1 SVAPCTAGAV
11 RRCAASLAG
20 ATSEATPSTRCPAR
34 RFARG
39 GAAVSLEES
48 LRTGALRT
56 PAAARSTRTGAA
68 RPPPLGF
75 PALGCVP
82 ARAPERCAP
91 GSVDERLA
99 EPAPELVKEPVAVPV
114 TSAEAGKPAS
124 KVPAAPAT
132 S

>member
-1 SVAPCTAGAV
+1 M
-11 RRCAASLAG
+11 RF
-20 ATSEATPSTRCPAR
+20 PAR

-48 LRTGALRT
+48 LRTGAPRRPT
-56 PAAARSTRTGAA
+56 AARSTRTGAA
-68 RPPPLGF
+68 RPPPGF

-91 GSVDERLA
+91 GSVDERLT
-99 EPAPELVKEPVAVPV
+99 EPAPELVREPVAVPV

-124 KVPAAPAT
+124 KAPAAPAT
-132 S
+132 SAVRNGAPAPGRWL